1 MSGSNFIPQ
10 NTQGILG
17 DGILGD
23 VYHII
28 RWQKGSE
35 EGMVPNNIYYLIY
48 TLTSFASGIYYK
60 V

>member
-1 MSGSNFIPQ
+1 MSGSNFNPQ
-10 NTQGILG
+10 NTQ
-17 DGILGD
+17 GILGD